1 MMDGGT
7 VVQCSSSVP
16 SSPVLVRRK
25 SRTRHFSWS
34 QKAPLPVVPLPHL
47 LLPPPA
53 IFSPSGDQI
62 QHQPQPLVTPCLDNL
77 DLPFADDESAP
88 ITPTAADGA
97 AAASVASGTGA
108 HRRPSQRGPTLGR
121 SGTRRLSAF
130 PRQKRASCCYLPAS
144 RNRTSPHNPSDHS
157 GRYRGER
164 RGEPTHFRWN
174 ASVRIKRSKVGGGG
188 SQWGKHRINDE
199 SVSRG
204 FSLRN
209 IEDNLYSGRFNILSA
224 ILI

>member
-1 MMDGGT
+1 MTDGV

-16 SSPVLVRRK
+16 TSPVLVRRK

-34 QKAPLPVVPLPHL
+34 QKVPLPVVVLPHI
-47 LLPPPA
+47 LLPPPV

-88 ITPTAADGA
+88 ITPTAVADGSTA
-97 AAASVASGTGA
+97 TGS

-130 PRQKRASCCYLPAS
+130 PRQKRASACYLPAS
-144 RNRTSPHNPSDHS
+144 SRSRTSPYNPSDHS
-157 GRYRGER
+157 GRFRGER

-174 ASVRIKRSKVGGGG
+174 ASVRIKRPKATGGGG
-188 SQWGKHRINDE
+188 SQSGKHRLNDE
-199 SVSRG
+199 SASR
-204 FSLRN
+204 
-209 IEDNLYSGRFNILSA
+209 EIL
-224 ILI
+224 LNNY